1 MHRNEYPRPDFV
13 REHWACLNGIWDFEF
28 DDNNIGMSS
37 KWYKK
42 DHKLTEKINVPFVF
56 QSKLSNI
63 NINDFHDFIWYKRK
77 FTIDD
82 SWKNKDILLHFGA
95 VDYRCHV
102 FINGELA
109 GSHEGGHTS
118 FYLNITNYLTWDKE
132 EITVYVEDP
141 SDDETIPRGK
151 QYWLENPESIWYKR
165 SSGIWQS
172 VWIEPVNKN
181 YITDF
186 RCTPLFDQGSVEFNI
201 KTKSAKKNT
210 KIMIQIS
217 FGDTLIAEDII
228 TVNNIETKRIYDIF
242 QKKIFRGCTHGSG
255 WTWTPE
261 NPNLFDVTLTL
272 LTNDK
277 VSDKIESYFG
287 MRKIHTENGKVYLNN
302 RPYYQRLVLDQG
314 YWPDSLMT
322 APSDEDFKK
331 DIILAKQMGFN
342 GCRKHQKIEDRRFLY
357 WADKLGYLVWSEM
370 PSTISYDSNSVS
382 RITNEWIESVDR
394 DYNHPCIVTWV
405 ALNES
410 WGVSE
415 INYNKMQQSHSLS
428 LYYMLHSLDNTRP
441 VIANDGWEATKTDIC
456 AVHNYQHGTKDE
468 KEKYE
473 KFIKDLSTKEDILDS
488 VPAGRNI
495 YADGFEYTG
504 EPVMLTEFG
513 GIGYDKIRPD
523 GWGYTVASSE
533 AEFIHDL
540 ERVFDALR
548 KSKVL
553 TGFCYTQFTDVEQ
566 EINGLLT
573 YEREPKCDLEIIKNI
588 VEK

>member
-1 MHRNEYPRPDFV
+1 MYRDEYPRPDFI
-13 REHWACLNGIWDFEF
+13 RKDWACLNGTWGFEF
-28 DDNNIGMSS
+28 DDNNIGMAS

-42 DHKLTEKINVPFVF
+42 DHQLTGKINVPFVF

-63 NINDFHDFIWYKRK
+63 DTNDFHDFIWYKK
-77 FTIDD
+77 SFKIES
-82 SWKNKDILLHFGA
+82 SWKNKDVLLHFGA
-95 VDYRCHV
+95 VDYRCFV

-118 FYLNITNYLTWDKE
+118 FYFNITNYLTWNEE
-132 EITVYVEDP
+132 EITVFVEDP
-141 SDDETIPRGK
+141 SEDETIPRGK
-151 QYWLENPESIWYKR
+151 QHWLKNPESIWYKR

-172 VWIEPVNKN
+172 VWLEPVNKN
-181 YITDF
+181 HITDF
-186 RCTPLFDQGSVEFNI
+186 KCTPLFDQGLVKFDI
-201 KTKSAKKNT
+201 KTRLSEENT
-210 KIMIQIS
+210 KITVKIS
-217 FGDTLIAEDII
+217 FKDTLIVQDVINTNSTEII
-228 TVNNIETKRIYDIF
+228 RIYDIF
-242 QKKIFRGCTHGSG
+242 QNKIFRGCTHGPG

-272 LTNDK
+272 TKNDETI
-277 VSDKIESYFG
+277 DEADSYFG

-331 DIILAKQMGFN
+331 DIILAKEMGFN

-370 PSTISYDSNSVS
+370 PSTISYDSDSVA
-382 RITNEWIESVDR
+382 RTTNEWIESVSR

-415 INYNKMQQSHSLS
+415 INYNKMQQNHSLS
-428 LYYMLHSLDNTRP
+428 LYHLLHSLDDTRL
-441 VIANDGWEATKTDIC
+441 VITNDGWETTKTDIC
-456 AVHNYQHGTKDE
+456 AVHNYHHGTKDE
-468 KEKYE
+468 AEIYE
-473 KFIKDLSTKEDILDS
+473 NFIKDLSTKEEILES
-488 VPAGRNI
+488 RPAGRNI
-495 YADGFEYTG
+495 YANGFEYMG

-513 GIGYDKIRPD
+513 GIGYDKTRPD
-523 GWGYTVASSE
+523 GWGYTVASNE
-533 AEFIHDL
+533 TEFIHDL
-540 ERVFDALR
+540 ERVFGAVK
-548 KSKVL
+548 KSKIL
-553 TGFCYTQFTDVEQ
+553 DGFCYTQFTDVEQ

-573 YEREPKCDLEIIKNI
+573 YSREAKCDLKIIKNI